1 MDRIFYNGK
10 IYAIDQQNSFY
21 TAIGVEKGRIAFL
34 GNDAQAAGI
43 EADEKIDLQGKTVL
57 PGFVDSH
64 LHMLNYAFVKQ
75 SYQMFSAGSVEEI
88 IREGQKIAERMK
100 DEDRSQWIYGRGWN
114 EENFSDEK
122 RPLDRFDLDKI
133 SEERP
138 ILFIR
143 VCGHKAAVNT
153 KALETIMALPQTK
166 DYISQIDQ
174 EKGILTEASVKL

>member
-1 MDRIFYNGK
+1 M
-10 IYAIDQQNSFY
+10 
-21 TAIGVEKGRIAFL
+21 
-34 GNDAQAAGI
+34 
-43 EADEKIDLQGKTVL
+43 
-57 PGFVDSH
+57 
-64 LHMLNYAFVKQ
+64 
-75 SYQMFSAGSVEEI
+75 
-88 IREGQKIAERMK
+88 AEDGTK
-100 DEDRSQWIYGRGWN
+100 K
-114 EENFSDEK
+114 NFSDEK

-174 EKGILTEASVKL
+174 EKGILTEASVKLCYDVMQEPSVEKDKRDDTIRSKGYKRSWHNWSGN